1 MVRHQN
7 PNLLMILCCK
17 NLVYSPPKNAE
28 FFVCLQ
34 VWGTFLDRKFC
45 PQNPPGVVMGI
56 QISPKNGVPQNPIII
71 LQSFDWQF
79 CSSFPDQ
86 AARERSRVTV
96 FCFPLD
102 DELTKPR

>member
-1 MVRHQN
+1 M
-7 PNLLMILCCK
+7 
-17 NLVYSPPKNAE
+17 PPGWYRP
-28 FFVCLQ
+28 FGGPF
-34 VWGTFLDRKFC
+34 WDRKFC